1 MEALLAAHQP
11 RRDERRVWVTLTF
24 AQSSDGKIA
33 GPGKTPL
40 RLSGAESMLMTHRLR
55 ALHEG
60 ILVGIG
66 TVLVDNPRLDV
77 RLDAYHGPS
86 PRPIVLDRHLRMP
99 VTCRLLQRDPPA
111 RPLVLCA
118 EPTASRDAW
127 EARRRAL
134 EAAGAHVRAVD
145 VEGPHLAWPSILSI
159 LAQERIRSVMIE
171 GGASVI
177 DSVLSSHVAVHKVVV
192 TVSPSHVGEAGY
204 GYAASALWNAPQLHQ
219 VATLRLGPDTIVV
232 WDTTA

>member
-11 RRDERRVWVTLTF
+11 RPDERGVWVTLTF
-24 AQSSDGKIA
+24 AQSRDGKIA
-33 GPGKTPL
+33 GPSKAPL

-86 PRPIVLDRHLRMP
+86 PRPIVLDRQLRMP
-99 VTCRLLQRDPPA
+99 VTCRLLQREPPA

-118 EPTASRDAW
+118 APTASHAAW

-134 EAAGAHVRAVD
+134 EAAGAQIRVVD
-145 VEGPHLAWPSILSI
+145 VHGPHLAWPSILSV
-159 LAQERIRSVMIE
+159 LAQEHIRSVMIE

-177 DSVLSSHVAVHKVVV
+177 DSVLSSHIAVHKVVV

-204 GYAASALWNAPQLHQ
+204 GYATSALWKAPQLHQ

-232 WDTTA
+232 WDTVA

>member
-40 RLSGAESMLMTHRLR
+40 RLSGADSMVMTHRLR

-77 RLDAYHGPS
+77 RLNAYHGPS

-118 EPTASRDAW
+118 EPTDSRDAW

-145 VEGPHLAWPSILSI
+145 VDGPHLAWPSILSI

-177 DSVLSSHVAVHKVVV
+177 DSVLS
-192 TVSPSHVGEAGY
+192 
-204 GYAASALWNAPQLHQ
+204 
-219 VATLRLGPDTIVV
+219 
-232 WDTTA
+232 